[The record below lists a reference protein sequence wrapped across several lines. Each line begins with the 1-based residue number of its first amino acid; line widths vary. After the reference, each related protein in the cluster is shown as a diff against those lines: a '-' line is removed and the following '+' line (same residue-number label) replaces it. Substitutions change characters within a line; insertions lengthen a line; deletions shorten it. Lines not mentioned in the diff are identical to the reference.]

1 MSAVN
6 DLIGRI
12 AVGIALGIVALV
24 AAMTGLGFLF
34 AALYMALTRV
44 IDPDAA
50 ALAVGLAAFVTA
62 LIVLLISRR
71 ITRPTSP
78 PTRLTRSAR
87 VQPVVGAPGG
97 SAEAAAAEIGDLIAG
112 KGRDLLHTHS
122 MGATA
127 AALIAGLALG
137 VSPRL
142 RRTLW
147 RLLR

>member
-50 ALAVGLAAFVTA
+50 AASVGLAAFVIA

-71 ITRPTSP
+71 IARPTSP
-78 PTRLTRSAR
+78 PTRLTRSAT
-87 VQPVVGAPGG
+87 VQPVVGARGG

-112 KGRDLLHTHS
+112 KGRDLLRTHS

-127 AALIAGLALG
+127 AALIGGLALG

-142 RRTLW
+142 RRTVW